1 MDVLILIALILL
13 NGVFAMSEIALVSAR
28 KSRLQR
34 LADKGDAGAASAIRL
49 GEEPTRFLSTVQIG
63 ITVIGL
69 LNGIYG
75 EAALAAPLAEYMAS
89 FDISTKTASAASTV
103 IVVIAIT
110 YLSIV
115 VGELVPKRLAQFNPE
130 LFARMMAR
138 PLSLLA
144 LLSKPFVSLLAWSTD
159 LVLRLLGR
167 RGGEFE
173 ENIIE
178 EDIIALMAEGS
189 RSGAIDAQ
197 ERDMVRNVFHLD
209 DRKVSSLMTPRSEM
223 KAFDLGKPLDENI
236 QCLLACGH
244 ERFPVI
250 DGDMENPLGVLSA
263 RQLLTIKLTGVVDN
277 EAILAAVQPP
287 VFIPESW
294 RGTRLLEF
302 YRQCNNHLVFV
313 VDEYGDLQGMVTHG
327 DLLEALTG
335 EFKSHLPE
343 DNWSEQ
349 HLDGSWT
356 MDGLIPV
363 FVLRDLLELDTL
375 PDEHKRGYHTLSGM
389 MMWCLTDM
397 PKVGESVEWEGWQF
411 ILLSVEGNR
420 PEKVL
425 VRRSRGGV
433 NVRVN

>member
-1 MDVLILIALILL
+1 MDVLILSALILL

-28 KSRLQR
+28 KSRLQK
-34 LADKGDAGAASAIRL
+34 LADKGDAGAATAIKL

-75 EAALAAPLAEYMAS
+75 EAALAAPLAEYMS
-89 FDISTKTASAASTV
+89 TFDISRKTASAASTA
-103 IVVIAIT
+103 IVVIGIT

-115 VGELVPKRLAQFNPE
+115 VGELVPKRLAQLNPE

-144 LLSKPFVSLLAWSTD
+144 LLSKPFVSLLARSTD
-159 LVLRLLGR
+159 LLLRLLGKN
-167 RGGEFE
+167 GGESE

-178 EDIIALMAEGS
+178 EDIFALVNEGS
-189 RSGAIDAQ
+189 RSGVIEAH

-223 KAFDLGKPLDENI
+223 KAFDLRKSLDENL

-250 DGDMENPLGVLSA
+250 DGDMDNPIGVLSA
-263 RQLLTIKLTGVVDN
+263 KQLLNIKFTGAGDCD
-277 EAILAAVQPP
+277 AIKAVTQPA
-287 VFIPESW
+287 VFVPKSW
-294 RGTRLLEF
+294 SGSRLLEF
-302 YRQCNNHLVFV
+302 YRQCNDHLVFV
-313 VDEYGDLQGMVTHG
+313 VDEYGDLKGIVTHG
-327 DLLEALTG
+327 DLLEALAG
-335 EFKSHLPE
+335 EFKSSLPE

-349 HLDGSWT
+349 HVDGSWT
-356 MDGLIPV
+356 MDGLIPIA
-363 FVLRDLLELDTL
+363 VLRDLLELDSV
-375 PDEHKRGYHTLSGM
+375 PDESRHGYHTLSGM
-389 MMWCLTDM
+389 MMWCLGEM

-425 VRRSRGGV
+425 VRRKLGDAF
-433 NVRVN
+433 NT

>member
-1 MDVLILIALILL
+1 MDVLILTALILL

-28 KSRLQR
+28 KSRLQK
-34 LADKGDAGAASAIRL
+34 LADKGDAGAATAIKL

-75 EAALAAPLAEYMAS
+75 EAALAAPLAEYMS
-89 FDISTKTASAASTV
+89 TFDISRKTASAASTAV
-103 IVVIAIT
+103 VVIGIT

-115 VGELVPKRLAQFNPE
+115 VGELVPKRLAQLNPE

-144 LLSKPFVSLLAWSTD
+144 LFSKPFVSLLAWSTD
-159 LVLRLLGR
+159 LLLRLLGKS
-167 RGGEFE
+167 GGESE

-178 EDIIALMAEGS
+178 EDIFALVNEGS
-189 RSGAIDAQ
+189 RTGAIEAH

-223 KAFDLGKPLDENI
+223 KVFDLRKSLDENL

-250 DGDMENPLGVLSA
+250 EGDMDNPIGVLSA
-263 RQLLTIKLTGVVDN
+263 KQLLNIKFTGVGDN
-277 EAILAAVQPP
+277 DAIKTVTQPV
-287 VFIPESW
+287 VFVPKNWS
-294 RGTRLLEF
+294 GSQLLEF
-302 YRQCNNHLVFV
+302 YRQCNDHLVFV
-313 VDEYGDLQGMVTHG
+313 VDEYGDLKGIVTHG
-327 DLLEALTG
+327 DLLEALAG
-335 EFKSHLPE
+335 EFKSGLPE

-349 HLDGSWT
+349 HVDGSWT

-363 FVLRDLLELDTL
+363 SVFRDLLELDSV
-375 PDEHKRGYHTLSGM
+375 PDESRHSYHTLSGM
-389 MMWCLTDM
+389 MMWCLGEM

-420 PEKVL
+420 SEKVL
-425 VRRSRGGV
+425 VRR
-433 NVRVN
+433 RVVDSL